1 MLCSTTIWSPG
12 NPIINTGCEI
22 DYYLENWDFILK
34 NCYWTHSPKNFVEI
48 SAIKN
53 PFKKGDVVRLKDEFI
68 KYHDMHL
75 NPFNVIEFRVK
86 YINWPAVYF
95 GRDKQDYYLYKD
107 LDLVP

>member
-34 NCYWTHSPKNFVEI
+34 NCYWIHSPKNFVVLNTV
-48 SAIKN
+48 KN
-53 PFKKGDVVRLKDEFI
+53 PFKKGDVVRLKDSFI
-68 KYHDMHL
+68 KYHDEHL
-75 NPFNVIEFRVK
+75 NPFNVIEFRVR

-95 GRDKQDYYLYKD
+95 GNNKQDYYLYND